1 MTIMGKLKEE
11 YKNEEKM
18 NLKPLELKLV
28 KIWMRE
34 LKNFI
39 KIYLNISKR
48 IQKLKNAKLVQIKI

>member
-1 MTIMGKLKEE
+1 MGKLKEE

>member
-48 IQKLKNAKLVQIKI
+48 IQKSKNAKLVQIKI